1 VKGKNPVPLK
11 GAFSPV
17 LVGCGHV
24 LRGPLRLVPRL
35 MAEVEGEE
43 RLQVV
48 GIGGS

>member
-1 VKGKNPVPLK
+1 VKGRNPVPLK
-11 GAFSPV
+11 GAFSLV
-17 LVGCGHV
+17 LFGCGHV
-24 LRGPLRLVPRL
+24 LRGLLRLVPRL